1 MSSSMTIVQPDV
13 CLFLF
18 VLGLQFS
25 MPYGMPKKQE
35 ENRMWINFLRSLY
48 DLMIP
53 HYRCVFFKDVCL
65 CFGSRV
71 AIFFLCS

>member
-1 MSSSMTIVQPDV
+1 MRSRLTIDQPDV
-13 CLFLF
+13 CQFLF
-18 VLGLQFS
+18 MLVLQFS
-25 MPYGMPKKQE
+25 MPYGMPNKQE
-35 ENRMWINFLRSLY
+35 ENGMWINFLRSLY

-71 AIFFLCS
+71 AIIFLSS

>member
-53 HYRCVFFKDVCL
+53 HYRCVFF
-65 CFGSRV
+65 
-71 AIFFLCS
+71 